1 MPHWGAGQVLL
12 LNRWSR
18 CMTSC
23 ASMCWMPGK
32 VHADDI
38 PVPVQSRAAVKPGQP
53 GCGSTSVMTVTP
65 VHRCPGG
72 LVSRTVRTGKVSIHK
87 ITGRFTAGALQ
98 ADAYG
103 GYRALY
109 ESGRITEAA
118 CGGSCP
124 EKNPRCACKS
134 AHLHHHGSPAAYR

>member
-12 LNRWSR
+12 LNLLEPLYDVLRQYVL
-18 CMTSC
+18 
-23 ASMCWMPGK
+23 MPGK

-38 PVPVQSRAAVKPGQP
+38 PVPVREPGSGKTGQP

-72 LVSRTVRTGKVSIHK
+72 LVRVQSGPEGIHPQNHLPV
-87 ITGRFTAGALQ
+87 TACA
-98 ADAYG
+98 
-103 GYRALY
+103 
-109 ESGRITEAA
+109 SGRCLRWLPGVIRIRQNN
-118 CGGSCP
+118 GSRVYGSCP
-124 EKNPRCACKS
+124 EKIHDIACKS